1 MRPRSEAA
9 AVDDITKLLTRRRA
23 WWMKTTGVR
32 RIGAPDLVACY
43 HGRFLAIEVK
53 RARAGTHPVSAAQ
66 RVTLEQ
72 ITRARGVAIVAT
84 TSSDIEAILDTI
96 DQERP
101 DA

>member
-32 RIGAPDLVACY
+32 RVGAPDLVACH

-72 ITRARGVAIVAT
+72 IRRAGGATIVAT
-84 TSSDIEAILDTI
+84 TATDVELVLDAL